1 MSVLAQGLQVDPALY
16 SAAGAASVLEVKREA
31 VTFYNT
37 GFAIHNSSKMLLTLF
52 IKIPAC

>member
-1 MSVLAQGLQVDPALY
+1 MLAQVVQVDPALY